1 MSSITP
7 ARRLHCAIRGLR
19 VGLSAIILA
28 GLTLPLYAQS
38 GAAPVPGPQAHGDGG
53 EPGGRPRHRMAGLEA
68 VAGPASPAVLRD
80 TVRLS
85 GAKLQQYSKQYDAY
99 IASTKVARDSLR
111 SNLQAMRS
119 AYESGDRSAARDRR
133 DTVKRQ
139 SEDLSRRDQEFEK
152 SLKSLLSSEQQKRYD
167 QWKADLQ
174 KSQRAN
180 WRSQHQD
187 HGREG
192 APSERSNQ

>member
-7 ARRLHCAIRGLR
+7 ARKPHCRGLR
-19 VGLSAIILA
+19 IGLSAMILA

-38 GAAPVPGPQAHGDGG
+38 GAAPGPAAHGDWG
-53 EPGGRPRHRMAGLEA
+53 ERGSRPRHRMAGMEA
-68 VAGPASPAVLRD
+68 VAGPASPAILRD
-80 TVRLS
+80 TVGLS
-85 GAKLQQYSKQYDAY
+85 GAKLQQYSKQYEAY

-111 SNLQAMRS
+111 SNLQAIRS
-119 AYESGDRSAARDRR
+119 AYESGDRSAAGDRR

-152 SLKSLLSSEQQKRYD
+152 SLKSLLSNDQQKRYD
-167 QWKADLQ
+167 QWKADRQ
-174 KSQRAN
+174 KNERAN

-187 HGREG
+187 HRREG